1 MSYDQKTQD
10 QLDAFRHARDRTAY
24 YEKLIALRDPYG
36 KMALGVVKQSN
47 IAGVVARRYAIAVS
61 RRYCRPID
69 NSTWLKISN
78 ELMDADFAARTVEN
92 NFEKGTPSLQWR
104 VIRDYHV
111 AVFGLN
117 HYPPETWTAWI
128 PLQIDGEAKGS
139 GLWHR
144 MVTEDFLTVAV
155 QTVWLVTGRIAHAQ
169 GVGQDMA
176 HQVVPKLA
184 QRPPLATGVP
194 PDPATAACM
203 ARLAPYQLARSGAL
217 DKERLAAFYL
227 AVLAGDPRLYLD
239 TAAIM
244 PISAWRARPAL
255 ISPAY

>member
-1 MSYDQKTQD
+1 MSYGPATLD
-10 QLDAFRHARDRTAY
+10 QLDALRRARDCTAY

-36 KMALGVVKQSN
+36 TMALGVVKQSN

-69 NSTWLKISN
+69 NAMWLKISN
-78 ELMDADFAARTVEN
+78 ELMDADFLARGNEN
-92 NFEKGTPSLQWR
+92 NFEKGTPSLRWDI
-104 VIRDYHV
+104 IRTYHV
-111 AVFGLN
+111 AVFATHN
-117 HYPPETWTAWI
+117 YPPETWTAWI
-128 PLQIDGEAKGS
+128 PLQIDGEAKGR

-155 QTVWLVTGRIAHAQ
+155 QTVWLVSGRIAHAED
-169 GVGQDMA
+169 VGRDMA
-176 HQVVPKLA
+176 HHVVPKLA
-184 QRPPLATGVP
+184 QSPPLATGIP
-194 PDPATAACM
+194 PDPTTAACM

-227 AVLAGDPRLYLD
+227 AVLARDPRLYLD
-239 TAAIM
+239 MAAVM

-255 ISPAY
+255 VSPAY

>member
-1 MSYDQKTQD
+1 MSYDQTT
-10 QLDAFRHARDRTAY
+10 LDRLATLNRAGDRTGY

-36 KMALGVVKQSN
+36 TMALGVVKQSN

-69 NSTWLKISN
+69 NATWLKISN
-78 ELMDADFAARTVEN
+78 ELMNADFLARTVRD
-92 NFEKGTPSLQWR
+92 NFEKGTPSLRWD
-104 VIRDYHV
+104 VIRTYHV
-111 AVFGLN
+111 AVFAAHN
-117 HYPPETWTAWI
+117 YPPETWTAWI
-128 PLQIDGEAKGS
+128 PLQIDGEAKGN

-169 GVGQDMA
+169 GIRRTMA

-184 QRPPLATGVP
+184 HTPPLATGLP

-203 ARLAPYQLARSGAL
+203 AKLAPYQLARSGAL
-217 DKERLAAFYL
+217 DTERLASFYL
-227 AVLAGDPRLYLD
+227 AVLASDPRFYLD

-244 PISAWRARPAL
+244 PVSAWRARPAL

>member
-1 MSYDQKTQD
+1 MSYDQATRD
-10 QLDAFRHARDRTAY
+10 QLDGFRRKGDRTAY
-24 YEKLIALRDPYG
+24 YEKLVSLGDPYG
-36 KMALGVVKQSN
+36 TMALGVVKQSN

-61 RRYCRPID
+61 QRYCRPID
-69 NSTWLKISN
+69 KAMWLRISN
-78 ELMDADFAARTVEN
+78 DLMDADFAARTVEK
-92 NFEKGTPSLQWR
+92 NFEPATPSLRWN

-111 AVFGLN
+111 LVFGGYD
-117 HYPPETWTAWI
+117 YPPETWTAWI

-139 GLWHR
+139 GLWRR

-169 GVGQDMA
+169 GIRRTMA

-184 QRPPLATGVP
+184 QRPPLATGLP

-217 DKERLAAFYL
+217 DKERLATFYL

-244 PISAWRARPAL
+244 PVSAWRARPAL

>member
-1 MSYDQKTQD
+1 MSYDRETMK
-10 QLDAFRHARDRTAY
+10 QLSALNDAGNRTAY
-24 YEKLIALRDPYG
+24 YEKLTALRDPYG
-36 KMALGVVKQSN
+36 MMALGVVKQST
-47 IAGVVARRYAIAVS
+47 ISGRVARCYAIAVS

-69 NSTWLKISN
+69 SAMWLRISN
-78 ELMDADFAARTVEN
+78 ELMSADFLARGNEN
-92 NFEKGTPSLQWR
+92 NFEKGTPSLRWD

-111 AVFGLN
+111 AVFGRN

-128 PLQIDGEAKGS
+128 PLQIDGEAKGP

-155 QTVWLVTGRIAHAQ
+155 QTVWLVTGRIAHAE
-169 GVGQDMA
+169 GIRRTMV

-184 QRPPLATGVP
+184 HGPPLATGLP

-217 DKERLAAFYL
+217 DTERLASFYL
-227 AVLAGDPRLYLD
+227 AVLAEDPRLYLD

-244 PISAWRARPAL
+244 PVSAWRARPAL